1 MYGLSETVITDICD
15 VFRRYPNIEKV
26 LIFGSRAK
34 GTYSEGSDIDLAAVG
49 DGLTFN
55 QLMDINI
62 QIEDLGLLYKI
73 DVVDYN
79 KNRDTPIGEHIKR
92 VGKPFYNK
100 AGI

>member
-1 MYGLSETVITDICD
+1 MDICS

-55 QLMDINI
+55 VLMDFNI
-62 QIEDLGLLYKI
+62 QLEELGLLYKG

-79 KNRDTPIGEHIKR
+79 KNIGTPIGDHISR

-100 AGI
+100 TGI

>member
-15 VFRRYPNIEKV
+15 VFRRHPNIEKV

-34 GTYSEGSDIDLAAVG
+34 GTYSEGSDIDLAAIG
-49 DGLTFN
+49 NGLTFN

-79 KNRDTPIGEHIKR
+79 KNIDTPIGEHIKR

>member
-1 MYGLSETVITDICD
+1 MYGLSDTVITDICG

-62 QIEDLGLLYKI
+62 G
-73 DVVDYN
+73 
-79 KNRDTPIGEHIKR
+79 TPIGEHINR

-100 AGI
+100 TGI